1 MAFCGIGWI
10 LQNMLEKPWEL
21 TNFGGFELSKMGGKW
36 AWITPKGLKD
46 TECSKRR
53 GHQVERNDVP
63 ILKGKIAGSKP
74 GDLEYTNQ
82 WFVDYWFYHISSIGL
97 LMRLS
102 VYSWVY
108 YCRTFPFFGGWCVQ
122 ILFKKSFKVQETSEI
137 PAGRGC
143 QVVKNPMILG
153 LTCPFWTCM
162 LRPKLC
168 LETAP
173 PDFILLIN
181 FLLGFFHF
189 WIFLG
194 CIMVFFIP
202 IRRHISIIGFLVTSN
217 YVTMCWYLKH
227 DRPQVTKRRQ
237 GTQATQATDLRPGWK
252 MAEKSRCGWY
262 YSHDYFHYSEKSLSW
277 LFYNN

>member
-46 TECSKRR
+46 TECSKRM

-82 WFVDYWFYHISSIGL
+82 WFVEYWFYHISSIGL
-97 LMRLS
+97 LLRLS

-108 YCRTFPFFGGWCVQ
+108 YCRTFPFLGVVCPNCCLKSPRNIRDPSGTRMPSREESYDSWVDMP
-122 ILFKKSFKVQETSEI
+122 ILNS
-137 PAGRGC
+137 
-143 QVVKNPMILG
+143 
-153 LTCPFWTCM
+153 M

-181 FLLGFFHF
+181 FLLGFVIFGVYNGVFYPYSQTHF
-189 WIFLG
+189 YHRF
-194 CIMVFFIP
+194 P
-202 IRRHISIIGFLVTSN
+202 S
-217 YVTMCWYLKH
+217 Y
-227 DRPQVTKRRQ
+227 
-237 GTQATQATDLRPGWK
+237 
-252 MAEKSRCGWY
+252 
-262 YSHDYFHYSEKSLSW
+262 
-277 LFYNN
+277 